1 MTMRITVRL
10 FAMQRQ
16 QAGWRVREFELPDR
30 ATVADA
36 WAAVV
41 ALHPDLAAGT
51 ASLRFA
57 RNAVYA
63 DPADL
68 VGDGDEVA
76 VIPPVAGGSADPVAG
91 GSSRQGMDDPEAGRV
106 RRIELSPEPFHER
119 LLEDLRRTVA
129 SPGTGAVVLFVGQ
142 TRETPGT
149 PAPGQEEQAA
159 RFAGRAVLGLDYE
172 AFESMALAVLAQV
185 ADEIEARFGVR
196 RLAILHRVGAVP
208 LGEASVVIAVAA
220 AHRSAAFD
228 ACRYAIEE
236 LKARAPIWKSERFA
250 DGSVWVGAPARTSA
264 AGTSAAG
271 TSAAGTSA
279 AGTSASK
286 EEGGRE

>member
-1 MTMRITVRL
+1 
-10 FAMQRQ
+10 
-16 QAGWRVREFELPDR
+16 
-30 ATVADA
+30 
-36 WAAVV
+36 
-41 ALHPDLAAGT
+41 
-51 ASLRFA
+51 
-57 RNAVYA
+57 
-63 DPADL
+63 
-68 VGDGDEVA
+68 
-76 VIPPVAGGSADPVAG
+76 
-91 GSSRQGMDDPEAGRV
+91 
-106 RRIELSPEPFHER
+106 
-119 LLEDLRRTVA
+119 
-129 SPGTGAVVLFVGQ
+129 VVLFVGQ

-220 AHRSAAFD
+220 GHRDAAFD

-279 AGTSASK
+279 SK